1 MISLEVVGRW
11 ENLMKRFVS
20 ITLAFAAFSGIVLI
34 TSVIAQTSAVVAQT
48 QEDAA
53 SKRQAPR
60 VTLRQPR
67 PLAKWTE
74 CAPDDRKCEVERK
87 LKGLVFD
94 PREVPRKG
102 KGF

>member
-1 MISLEVVGRW
+1 
-11 ENLMKRFVS
+11 MKKFVS

-34 TSVIAQTSAVVAQT
+34 TSLIAQISAVVAQT

-53 SKRQAPR
+53 SKREAPHVR
-60 VTLRQPR
+60 TRPGQPR

-74 CAPDDRKCEVERK
+74 CARDDRKCEVERK

-102 KGF
+102 MGF

>member
-1 MISLEVVGRW
+1 
-11 ENLMKRFVS
+11 MKRFVS

-34 TSVIAQTSAVVAQT
+34 TSLVVQTSAVVAQT

-53 SKRQAPR
+53 SKRQTPHVR
-60 VTLRQPR
+60 TRPGQPR

-87 LKGLVFD
+87 LEGLVFD
-94 PREVPRKG
+94 LREVPRKG